1 MLVEI
6 ILKEYVPKL
15 GDKDELVKVKRGYAM
30 NYLIP
35 KGLAILA
42 TAPAKKRWENEQ
54 KLKAAKIQKIREE
67 MQSLAEKLQALEI
80 KIPMFT
86 NKEGKLYG
94 SVTTAKFAELLAE
107 KGFELD
113 KRKIHFDRPVHEI
126 GNYTAK
132 IDLFRDIKV
141 EIPFAV
147 ISEQKQDQ
155 AEKDSQEKQEETTP
169 EEQGQT
175 EE

>member
-35 KGLAILA
+35 KGFAELA

-54 KLKAAKIQKIREE
+54 KLKAAKLQKIREE
-67 MQSLAEKLQALEI
+67 MQALAEKLQALDM
-80 KIPMFT
+80 KIEMFT

-107 KGFELD
+107 KGFEID
-113 KRKIHFDRPVHEI
+113 KRKIHFDRAVHEA
-126 GNYTAK
+126 GTYTAK
-132 IDLFRDIKV
+132 IDLFREIKV
-141 EIPFAV
+141 EIPFEV
-147 ISEQKQDQ
+147 VPEQKAKEEQ
-155 AEKDSQEKQEETTP
+155 QENTQEE
-169 EEQGQT
+169 GQT